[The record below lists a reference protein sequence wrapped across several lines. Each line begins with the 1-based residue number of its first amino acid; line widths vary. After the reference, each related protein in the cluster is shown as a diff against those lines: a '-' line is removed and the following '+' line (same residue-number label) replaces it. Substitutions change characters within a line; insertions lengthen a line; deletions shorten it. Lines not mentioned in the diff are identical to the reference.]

1 MRVYQNAQKRNGHNN
16 VLNSGSSRKYTNF
29 MPRLTD
35 TKQVVELGILFVI
48 IIYLLG
54 FSGMM
59 VAFEEEKMMEVKD
72 NNTKKD
78 LLIHKKK
85 EGREGKMKK
94 I

>member
-1 MRVYQNAQKRNGHNN
+1 
-16 VLNSGSSRKYTNF
+16 

-35 TKQVVELGILFVI
+35 TKQVAELGILFVI

-72 NNTKKD
+72 NNKKKD
-78 LLIHKKK
+78 LLIHTKK
-85 EGREGKMKK
+85 EGNDGKLKK